1 MRFFRL
7 LPAAVLPLLL
17 APAQADARDLKLE
30 EFFKGRTYA
39 YGWFGAIN
47 GTTRRFKVVLDGRW
61 NGQVLTLREA
71 FEYEDGEKDVKTWRF
86 RKTSPTTYLGTRED
100 VIGETLVTLD
110 GPRATFAYDVNLT
123 PKAEPTIVRF
133 FGYPAAGG
141 RWHPAE
147 YRMGEPLASARGA
160 GECEFR
166 AHGSRGARHS
176 PVNGAGFLA
185 FSVPSL

>member
-1 MRFFRL
+1 MMRFSRL
-7 LPAAVLPLLL
+7 LPAALLPLLL
-17 APAQADARDLKLE
+17 APAEAGARDLKLE

-110 GPRATFAYDVNLT
+110 GPIATFTYDVNLT

-133 FGYPAAGG
+133 SDTLLLEADGTLRNTAWVS
-141 RWHPAE
+141 RWHLPVARVNVNFARTE
-147 YRMGEPLASARGA
+147 EGALAIR
-160 GECEFR
+160 
-166 AHGSRGARHS
+166 
-176 PVNGAGFLA
+176 P
-185 FSVPSL
+185 

>member
-1 MRFFRL
+1 M
-7 LPAAVLPLLL
+7 
-17 APAQADARDLKLE
+17 
-30 EFFKGRTYA
+30 
-39 YGWFGAIN
+39 
-47 GTTRRFKVVLDGRW
+47 VLDGRW

-133 FGYPAAGG
+133 SDTLLWRPMAPCGTRRGSAAGIC
-141 RWHPAE
+141 
-147 YRMGEPLASARGA
+147 RGA
-160 GECEFR
+160 RECEFR
-166 AHGSRGARHS
+166 ANGSGRARHS
-176 PVNGAGFLA
+176 PVTGAGFLA
-185 FSVPSL
+185 FSAPSL